1 MHTFLKR
8 LLVISISVCKLLT
21 DTLLNVKSE
30 RKNSCNIFEGFNHYA
45 RYNWCF
51 QSSGKNTISLL
62 LLKKIDSR
70 ETICNWSKGNNS

>member
-8 LLVISISVCKLLT
+8 LLVISLSVCKLFA

-30 RKNSCNIFEGFNHYA
+30 GKNSCNIFEG
-45 RYNWCF
+45 YNF
-51 QSSGKNTISLL
+51 FTIV
-62 LLKKIDSR
+62 KKIDSR